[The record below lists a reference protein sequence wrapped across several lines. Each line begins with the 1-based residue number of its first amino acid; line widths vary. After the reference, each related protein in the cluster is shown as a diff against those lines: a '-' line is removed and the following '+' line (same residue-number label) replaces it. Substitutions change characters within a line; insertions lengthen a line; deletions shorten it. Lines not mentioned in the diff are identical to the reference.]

1 MRVFGVFGFQKLAPR
16 GRVEKQF
23 GDFNRG
29 ADGVRGGGNLAQC
42 AIGGADLVRVGIL
55 RGAAGEREPRH
66 GGNACQP
73 LAAKTHAFNVFQI
86 G

>member
-16 GRVEKQF
+16 GRVEKQL

-29 ADGVRGGGNLAQC
+29 ADWVRGGGNLAQR
-42 AIGGADLVRVGIL
+42 AIHRADLVRVGIV
-55 RGAAGEREPRH
+55 RGATGEREPRH
-66 GGNACQP
+66 GGDARQP
-73 LAAKTHAFNVFQI
+73 FAAKPHAFNVFQI